1 MQRSTASSAAGSKVT
16 VDFQVNRVLFSEY
29 QKGALL
35 ETIAQAAEKLGMS
48 GKVVAAAIRYA
59 GPIDLK
65 THRVFNADRVFKYLA
80 MKLIR
85 ATWGVL
91 PGKLNCA
98 NLWSPAANRFM
109 S

>member
-1 MQRSTASSAAGSKVT
+1 MPPSSASGAAGSKVP
-16 VDFQVNRVLFSEY
+16 VDFLVNRVLFSEY

-59 GPIDLK
+59 SFIGLN
-65 THRVFNADRVFKYLA
+65 TQRVSNANRVFKHPA

-98 NLWSPAANRFM
+98 SLWSPAANSFM